1 VQKKNRTIIGEVRY
15 TLEHVV
21 NIVIYDVKIN
31 DDKKEVL

>member
-1 VQKKNRTIIGEVRY
+1 VQKKTIIGEVRDI
-15 TLEHVV
+15 LEHVV

>member
-1 VQKKNRTIIGEVRY
+1 VKFGD

-21 NIVIYDVKIN
+21 NIVIYAVKIN